1 MGITAMSLNRITY
14 LFKEGLRG
22 VFPHGFRSFA
32 SVTVIAACLII
43 MGSFGLVAVNVDN
56 LIGNMEE
63 DSQILA
69 FVDESLSDSDALSI
83 EGAIRSIPNVR
94 DVQFISREEAMENY
108 KNTYGDST
116 VFENLDASVF
126 RNRYVIRLNDITLMR
141 DTAATVDAVNGVA
154 DVNAPV
160 SIAEGFIAVRN
171 VVSVITAILIVI
183 LLVVSVFMMSNTIK
197 LATFTRR
204 DEIAVMKMVGAS
216 NSFIRTPFV
225 VEGLILGLLGSG
237 IAFLLQWVV
246 YNFIAQKI
254 SVSIAA
260 SLIQV
265 MPFSLL
271 MTPLLI
277 VFLAIGIL
285 VGAFGGAMAIRNYLK
300 V

>member
-1 MGITAMSLNRITY
+1 
-14 LFKEGLRG
+14 
-22 VFPHGFRSFA
+22 
-32 SVTVIAACLII
+32 
-43 MGSFGLVAVNVDN
+43 
-56 LIGNMEE
+56 MEE

-83 EGAIRSIPNVR
+83 EGAIRSIPNIR

-141 DTAATVDAVNGVA
+141 DTAAAVDAVNGVA
-154 DVNAPV
+154 EVNAPV

-237 IAFLLQWVV
+237 IAFLLQWAV

>member
-1 MGITAMSLNRITY
+1 M
-14 LFKEGLRG
+14 
-22 VFPHGFRSFA
+22 
-32 SVTVIAACLII
+32 
-43 MGSFGLVAVNVDN
+43 DN

-83 EGAIRSIPNVR
+83 EGAIRSIPNIR

-154 DVNAPV
+154 DVSAPF

-237 IAFLLQWVV
+237 IAFLLQWAV

-260 SLIQV
+260 RLIQV

>member
-22 VFPHGFRSFA
+22 VFSHGFRSFA

-154 DVNAPV
+154 EVNAPV

-204 DEIAVMKMVGAS
+204 DEIA
-216 NSFIRTPFV
+216 
-225 VEGLILGLLGSG
+225 SG
-237 IAFLLQWVV
+237 IAFLLQWAV

>member
-1 MGITAMSLNRITY
+1 
-14 LFKEGLRG
+14 
-22 VFPHGFRSFA
+22 
-32 SVTVIAACLII
+32 
-43 MGSFGLVAVNVDN
+43 
-56 LIGNMEE
+56 
-63 DSQILA
+63 
-69 FVDESLSDSDALSI
+69 
-83 EGAIRSIPNVR
+83 
-94 DVQFISREEAMENY
+94 MENY

-216 NSFIRTPFV
+216 NSFIRTPV
-225 VEGLILGLLGSG
+225 GVEGLILGLLGSG
-237 IAFLLQWVV
+237 IAFLLQWAV

>member
-22 VFPHGFRSFA
+22 VFSHGFRSFA

-141 DTAATVDAVNGVA
+141 DTADTVDAVNGV

-237 IAFLLQWVV
+237 IAFLLQWAV

>member
-1 MGITAMSLNRITY
+1 MSLNRISY
-14 LFKEGLRG
+14 LLKEGFRG
-22 VFPHGFRSFA
+22 VFSHGFRSFA

-56 LIGNMEE
+56 LIGDMEE

-69 FVDESLSDSDALSI
+69 FVDETLSEEDARSI
-83 EGAIRSIPNVR
+83 EGALLSISNIRSVEF
-94 DVQFISREEAMENY
+94 VSRETAMENY
-108 KNTYGDST
+108 KASYGDSS

-126 RNRYVIRLNDITLMR
+126 RNRYVIHLKDITLMKQ
-141 DTAATVDAVNGVA
+141 TKSVIESVNGIA

-160 SIAEGFIAVRN
+160 TIAEGFIAVRN

-197 LATFTRR
+197 LATYTRR
-204 DEIAVMKMVGAS
+204 DEIAIMKMVGAS
-216 NSFIRTPFV
+216 NAFIRTPFV
-225 VEGLILGLLGSG
+225 VEGLILGLLGAG
-237 IAFLLQWVV
+237 IGFLLQWAV
-246 YNFIAQKI
+246 YDFIADKVSQ
-254 SVSIAA
+254 SIAA
-260 SLIQV
+260 SLITV
-265 MPFSLL
+265 MPFSTL

-277 VFLAIGIL
+277 VFLAIGVL

>member
-1 MGITAMSLNRITY
+1 
-14 LFKEGLRG
+14 
-22 VFPHGFRSFA
+22 
-32 SVTVIAACLII
+32 
-43 MGSFGLVAVNVDN
+43 VDN

-141 DTAATVDAVNGVA
+141 DTAAAVDAVNGVD

-237 IAFLLQWVV
+237 IAFLLQWAV

>member
-1 MGITAMSLNRITY
+1 
-14 LFKEGLRG
+14 
-22 VFPHGFRSFA
+22 
-32 SVTVIAACLII
+32 
-43 MGSFGLVAVNVDN
+43 
-56 LIGNMEE
+56 
-63 DSQILA
+63 
-69 FVDESLSDSDALSI
+69 
-83 EGAIRSIPNVR
+83 
-94 DVQFISREEAMENY
+94 VQFISREEAMENY

-154 DVNAPV
+154 EVNAPV

-237 IAFLLQWVV
+237 IAFLLQWAV

>member
-1 MGITAMSLNRITY
+1 MSLNRISY
-14 LFKEGLRG
+14 LLKEGFRG
-22 VFPHGFRSFA
+22 VFSHGFRSFA

-56 LIGNMEE
+56 LIGDMEE

-69 FVDESLSDSDALSI
+69 FVDETLSEEDARSI
-83 EGAIRSIPNVR
+83 EGALLSISNIRSVEF
-94 DVQFISREEAMENY
+94 VSRETAMENY
-108 KNTYGDST
+108 KASYGDSS

-126 RNRYVIRLNDITLMR
+126 RNRYVIHLKDITLMKQ
-141 DTAATVDAVNGVA
+141 TKSVIESVNGIA

-160 SIAEGFIAVRN
+160 TIAEGFIAVRN

-197 LATFTRR
+197 LATYTRR
-204 DEIAVMKMVGAS
+204 DEIAIMKMVGAS
-216 NSFIRTPFV
+216 NAFIRTPFV
-225 VEGLILGLLGSG
+225 VEGLILGLLGAG
-237 IAFLLQWVV
+237 IGFLLQWAV
-246 YNFIAQKI
+246 YDFIADKVSQ
-254 SVSIAA
+254 SIAA
-260 SLIQV
+260 SLITV
-265 MPFSLL
+265 MPFATL

-277 VFLAIGIL
+277 VFLAIGVL

>member
-1 MGITAMSLNRITY
+1 
-14 LFKEGLRG
+14 
-22 VFPHGFRSFA
+22 
-32 SVTVIAACLII
+32 

-69 FVDESLSDSDALSI
+69 FVDESLSDSDARSI
-83 EGAIRSIPNVR
+83 EGAIRTIPNIR

-108 KNTYGDST
+108 KNTYGDSS
-116 VFENLDASVF
+116 VFENLDATVF

-141 DTAATVDAVNGVA
+141 DTAAAVDAVNGIA

-216 NSFIRTPFV
+216 NGFIRTPFV
-225 VEGLILGLLGSG
+225 VEGLILGLLGAG
-237 IAFLLQWVV
+237 IAFLLQWAV
-246 YNFIAQKI
+246 YDFIAQKI
-254 SVSIAA
+254 SVSVAA
-260 SLIQV
+260 NLIQV

>member
-1 MGITAMSLNRITY
+1 
-14 LFKEGLRG
+14 
-22 VFPHGFRSFA
+22 
-32 SVTVIAACLII
+32 

-63 DSQILA
+63 DTRSILA

-141 DTAATVDAVNGVA
+141 DTADTVDAVNGVA

-237 IAFLLQWVV
+237 IAFLLQWAV

>member
-1 MGITAMSLNRITY
+1 MSLNRIAY
-14 LFKEGLRG
+14 LFREGLRG
-22 VFPHGFRSFA
+22 VFSHGFRSVA

-69 FVDESLSDSDALSI
+69 FVDESLSENDARSI
-83 EGAIRSIPNVR
+83 EGAIRSISNVR
-94 DVQFISREEAMENY
+94 DTQFVSREEAMENY
-108 KNTYGDST
+108 KASYGDSS

-126 RNRYVIRLNDITLMR
+126 RNRYVIRLDDITLMK
-141 DTAATVDAVNGVA
+141 DTKAALEAVNGIA

-171 VVSVITAILIVI
+171 VVSIITAILIVI

-216 NSFIRTPFV
+216 NGFIRTPFV
-225 VEGLILGLLGSG
+225 VEGLILGILGAG
-237 IAFLLQWVV
+237 IGFLLQWAV
-246 YNFIAQKI
+246 YDFIAQKI

-260 SLIQV
+260 NLIQV
-265 MPFSLL
+265 MPFALL

>member
-1 MGITAMSLNRITY
+1 
-14 LFKEGLRG
+14 
-22 VFPHGFRSFA
+22 
-32 SVTVIAACLII
+32 

-154 DVNAPV
+154 EVNAPV

-237 IAFLLQWVV
+237 IAFLLQWAV

-265 MPFSLL
+265 MPL

>member
-1 MGITAMSLNRITY
+1 
-14 LFKEGLRG
+14 
-22 VFPHGFRSFA
+22 
-32 SVTVIAACLII
+32 
-43 MGSFGLVAVNVDN
+43 
-56 LIGNMEE
+56 
-63 DSQILA
+63 
-69 FVDESLSDSDALSI
+69 
-83 EGAIRSIPNVR
+83 
-94 DVQFISREEAMENY
+94 MENY

-237 IAFLLQWVV
+237 IAFLLQWAV

>member
-1 MGITAMSLNRITY
+1 
-14 LFKEGLRG
+14 
-22 VFPHGFRSFA
+22 
-32 SVTVIAACLII
+32 
-43 MGSFGLVAVNVDN
+43 VNVDN

-141 DTAATVDAVNGVA
+141 DTADTVDAVNGVA

-237 IAFLLQWVV
+237 IAFLLQWAV

>member
-1 MGITAMSLNRITY
+1 M
-14 LFKEGLRG
+14 
-22 VFPHGFRSFA
+22 
-32 SVTVIAACLII
+32 
-43 MGSFGLVAVNVDN
+43 
-56 LIGNMEE
+56 
-63 DSQILA
+63 
-69 FVDESLSDSDALSI
+69 
-83 EGAIRSIPNVR
+83 
-94 DVQFISREEAMENY
+94 QFISREEAQENY

-141 DTAATVDAVNGVA
+141 DTADTVDAVNGVA

-237 IAFLLQWVV
+237 IAFLLQWAV

>member
-1 MGITAMSLNRITY
+1 MSLNRIAY
-14 LFKEGLRG
+14 LFREGLRG
-22 VFPHGFRSFA
+22 VFSHGFRSVA

-69 FVDESLSDSDALSI
+69 FVDESLSENDARSI
-83 EGAIRSIPNVR
+83 EGAIRSISNVR
-94 DVQFISREEAMENY
+94 DTQFVSREEAMENY
-108 KNTYGDST
+108 KASYGDSS

-126 RNRYVIRLNDITLMR
+126 RNRYVIRLDDITLMK
-141 DTAATVDAVNGVA
+141 DTKAALEAVNGIA

-171 VVSVITAILIVI
+171 VVSIITAILIVI

-204 DEIAVMKMVGAS
+204 DEIVVMKMVGAS
-216 NSFIRTPFV
+216 NGFIRTPFV
-225 VEGLILGLLGSG
+225 VEGLILGILGAG
-237 IAFLLQWVV
+237 IGFLLQWAV
-246 YNFIAQKI
+246 YDFIAQKI

-260 SLIQV
+260 NLIQV
-265 MPFSLL
+265 MPFALL

>member
-1 MGITAMSLNRITY
+1 
-14 LFKEGLRG
+14 
-22 VFPHGFRSFA
+22 
-32 SVTVIAACLII
+32 

-141 DTAATVDAVNGVA
+141 DTADTVDAVNGVA

-237 IAFLLQWVV
+237 IAFLLQWAV

>member
-1 MGITAMSLNRITY
+1 
-14 LFKEGLRG
+14 
-22 VFPHGFRSFA
+22 
-32 SVTVIAACLII
+32 
-43 MGSFGLVAVNVDN
+43 
-56 LIGNMEE
+56 MEE

-237 IAFLLQWVV
+237 IAFLLQWAV

>member
-1 MGITAMSLNRITY
+1 MSLNRISY
-14 LFKEGLRG
+14 LLKEGFRG
-22 VFPHGFRSFA
+22 VFSHGFRSFA

-56 LIGNMEE
+56 LIGDMEE

-69 FVDESLSDSDALSI
+69 FVDETLSEEDARSI
-83 EGAIRSIPNVR
+83 EGALLSISNIRSVEF
-94 DVQFISREEAMENY
+94 VSRETAMENY
-108 KNTYGDST
+108 KASYGDSS

-126 RNRYVIRLNDITLMR
+126 RNRYVIHLKDITLMKQ
-141 DTAATVDAVNGVA
+141 TKSVIESVNGIA

-160 SIAEGFIAVRN
+160 TIAEGFIAVRN

-197 LATFTRR
+197 LATYTRR
-204 DEIAVMKMVGAS
+204 DEIAIMKMVGAS
-216 NSFIRTPFV
+216 NAFIRTPFV
-225 VEGLILGLLGSG
+225 VEGLILGLLGAG
-237 IAFLLQWVV
+237 IGFLLQWAV
-246 YNFIAQKI
+246 YDFIADKVAA
-254 SVSIAA
+254 SVAA
-260 SLIQV
+260 SLITL
-265 MPFSLL
+265 MPFATL

-277 VFLAIGIL
+277 VFLAIGVL

>member
-1 MGITAMSLNRITY
+1 
-14 LFKEGLRG
+14 
-22 VFPHGFRSFA
+22 
-32 SVTVIAACLII
+32 
-43 MGSFGLVAVNVDN
+43 
-56 LIGNMEE
+56 MEE

-154 DVNAPV
+154 EVNAPV

-237 IAFLLQWVV
+237 IAFLLQWAV

>member
-1 MGITAMSLNRITY
+1 M
-14 LFKEGLRG
+14 
-22 VFPHGFRSFA
+22 
-32 SVTVIAACLII
+32 AA
-43 MGSFGLVAVNVDN
+43 
-56 LIGNMEE
+56 
-63 DSQILA
+63 
-69 FVDESLSDSDALSI
+69 
-83 EGAIRSIPNVR
+83 SIPVLGAFAR
-94 DVQFISREEAMENY
+94 HQSRRKRSGAATLVE
-108 KNTYGDST
+108 T
-116 VFENLDASVF
+116 SVF
-126 RNRYVIRLNDITLMR
+126 RNRYVIRLNDNTLMR
-141 DTAATVDAVNGVA
+141 DTADTVDAVNGVA

-237 IAFLLQWVV
+237 IAFLLQWAV

>member
-1 MGITAMSLNRITY
+1 M
-14 LFKEGLRG
+14 
-22 VFPHGFRSFA
+22 
-32 SVTVIAACLII
+32 
-43 MGSFGLVAVNVDN
+43 
-56 LIGNMEE
+56 
-63 DSQILA
+63 
-69 FVDESLSDSDALSI
+69 
-83 EGAIRSIPNVR
+83 
-94 DVQFISREEAMENY
+94 
-108 KNTYGDST
+108 
-116 VFENLDASVF
+116 F

-141 DTAATVDAVNGVA
+141 DTADTVDAVNGVA

-237 IAFLLQWVV
+237 IAFLLQWAV

>member
-1 MGITAMSLNRITY
+1 MSLNRITY

-22 VFPHGFRSFA
+22 VFSHGFRSFA

-56 LIGNMEE
+56 LIGSMEE

-69 FVDESLSDSDALSI
+69 FVDESLSENDARSI
-83 EGAIRSIPNVR
+83 EGAIRSISNVR
-94 DVQFISREEAMENY
+94 DVLFVSREEAMANY
-108 KNTYGDST
+108 KASYGDST

-126 RNRYVIRLNDITLMR
+126 RNRYVIHMDDITLMEE
-141 DTAATVDAVNGVA
+141 TKNAIDAVNGIA

-171 VVSVITAILIVI
+171 VVSIITAILIVI

-216 NSFIRTPFV
+216 NAFIRTPFV
-225 VEGLILGLLGSG
+225 VEGLILGILGAG
-237 IAFLLQWVV
+237 IGFLLQWAV
-246 YNFIAQKI
+246 YDFIAQKI

-260 SLIQV
+260 NLIQV

-277 VFLAIGIL
+277 VFLAIGVL

>member
-1 MGITAMSLNRITY
+1 MSLNRISY
-14 LFKEGLRG
+14 LLKEGFRG
-22 VFPHGFRSFA
+22 VFSHGFRSFA

-56 LIGNMEE
+56 LIGDMEE

-69 FVDESLSDSDALSI
+69 FVDETLSEEDARSI
-83 EGAIRSIPNVR
+83 EGALLSISNIRSVEF
-94 DVQFISREEAMENY
+94 VSRETAMENY
-108 KNTYGDST
+108 KASYGDSS

-126 RNRYVIRLNDITLMR
+126 RNRYVIHLKDITLMKQ
-141 DTAATVDAVNGVA
+141 TKSIIESVNGIA

-160 SIAEGFIAVRN
+160 TIAEGFIAVRN

-197 LATFTRR
+197 LATYTRR
-204 DEIAVMKMVGAS
+204 DEIAIMKMVGAS
-216 NSFIRTPFV
+216 NAFIRTPFV
-225 VEGLILGLLGSG
+225 VEGLILGLLGAG
-237 IAFLLQWVV
+237 IGFLLQWAV
-246 YNFIAQKI
+246 YDFIVDKVSA
-254 SVSIAA
+254 SVAA
-260 SLIQV
+260 SLITL
-265 MPFSLL
+265 MPFATL

-277 VFLAIGIL
+277 VFLAIGVL

>member
-1 MGITAMSLNRITY
+1 
-14 LFKEGLRG
+14 
-22 VFPHGFRSFA
+22 
-32 SVTVIAACLII
+32 

-237 IAFLLQWVV
+237 IAFLLQWAV

>member
-1 MGITAMSLNRITY
+1 MKSLPTAT
-14 LFKEGLRG
+14 
-22 VFPHGFRSFA
+22 
-32 SVTVIAACLII
+32 
-43 MGSFGLVAVNVDN
+43 
-56 LIGNMEE
+56 
-63 DSQILA
+63 LA
-69 FVDESLSDSDALSI
+69 

-141 DTAATVDAVNGVA
+141 DTADTVDAVNGVA

-237 IAFLLQWVV
+237 IAFLLQWAV

>member
-1 MGITAMSLNRITY
+1 
-14 LFKEGLRG
+14 
-22 VFPHGFRSFA
+22 
-32 SVTVIAACLII
+32 
-43 MGSFGLVAVNVDN
+43 
-56 LIGNMEE
+56 
-63 DSQILA
+63 
-69 FVDESLSDSDALSI
+69 
-83 EGAIRSIPNVR
+83 
-94 DVQFISREEAMENY
+94 
-108 KNTYGDST
+108 
-116 VFENLDASVF
+116 
-126 RNRYVIRLNDITLMR
+126 
-141 DTAATVDAVNGVA
+141 
-154 DVNAPV
+154 
-160 SIAEGFIAVRN
+160 
-171 VVSVITAILIVI
+171 
-183 LLVVSVFMMSNTIK
+183 MMSNTIK

-237 IAFLLQWVV
+237 IAFLLQWAV

-277 VFLAIGIL
+277 VFLAFRHSRRR
-285 VGAFGGAMAIRNYLK
+285 VGGAMAIRNYLK

>member
-1 MGITAMSLNRITY
+1 
-14 LFKEGLRG
+14 
-22 VFPHGFRSFA
+22 
-32 SVTVIAACLII
+32 
-43 MGSFGLVAVNVDN
+43 
-56 LIGNMEE
+56 
-63 DSQILA
+63 
-69 FVDESLSDSDALSI
+69 
-83 EGAIRSIPNVR
+83 
-94 DVQFISREEAMENY
+94 MENY

-154 DVNAPV
+154 EVNAPV

-183 LLVVSVFMMSNTIK
+183 LLVVSVFMISNTIK

-237 IAFLLQWVV
+237 IAFLLQWAV

>member
-22 VFPHGFRSFA
+22 VFSHGFRSFA

-141 DTAATVDAVNGVA
+141 DTAATVDAVNGVD
-154 DVNAPV
+154 DVSAPF

-183 LLVVSVFMMSNTIK
+183 LLVVSVFK

-237 IAFLLQWVV
+237 IAFLLQWAV

>member
-1 MGITAMSLNRITY
+1 
-14 LFKEGLRG
+14 
-22 VFPHGFRSFA
+22 
-32 SVTVIAACLII
+32 
-43 MGSFGLVAVNVDN
+43 
-56 LIGNMEE
+56 
-63 DSQILA
+63 
-69 FVDESLSDSDALSI
+69 
-83 EGAIRSIPNVR
+83 
-94 DVQFISREEAMENY
+94 MENY

-154 DVNAPV
+154 EVNAPV

-171 VVSVITAILIVI
+171 VVSFITAILIVI

-237 IAFLLQWVV
+237 IAFLLQWAV

>member
-1 MGITAMSLNRITY
+1 MSLNRITY

-22 VFPHGFRSFA
+22 VFSHGFRSFA

-56 LIGNMEE
+56 LIGTMEE

-69 FVDESLSDSDALSI
+69 FVDETLSDSDARSI
-83 EGAIRSIPNVR
+83 ESSIRSIANVS
-94 DVQFISREEAMENY
+94 DVQFVSREEAMDNY
-108 KNTYGDST
+108 KASYGDST

-126 RNRYVIRLNDITLMR
+126 RNRYVIHLDDITRMKETE
-141 DTAATVDAVNGVA
+141 TAIGAVNGIA

-171 VVSVITAILIVI
+171 VVSIITAILIVI
-183 LLVVSVFMMSNTIK
+183 LLVVSIFMMSNTIK
-197 LATFTRR
+197 HATFTRR

-225 VEGLILGLLGSG
+225 VEGLILGLLGAG
-237 IAFLLQWVV
+237 IGFLLQWAV
-246 YNFIAQKI
+246 YDVIAQKI

-277 VFLAIGIL
+277 VFLGIGVL